1 MNFYKHIDVL
11 QQRLE
16 QRSTGFSAGQIR
28 HCLSQWEDITDDK
41 EILNMV
47 KGVDIDFCETEILSR
62 ESVIQMHFSQEQS
75 KAVDTEVQ
83 VLLSKG
89 VVVPCSHSSDECFAH
104 LCSAKERQ

>member
-1 MNFYKHIDVL
+1 
-11 QQRLE
+11 
-16 QRSTGFSAGQIR
+16 
-28 HCLSQWEDITDDK
+28 
-41 EILNMV
+41 MV

-89 VVVPCSHSSDECFAH
+89 IVVPCSHSSGEYVSPIFVVPKKGNKFCII
-104 LCSAKERQ
+104 LNLKI